1 MLHKNTV
8 SPAMWELMQR
18 LMKDEVLKDFVLVGG
33 TALSLKIG
41 HRLSVDIDLFRQD
54 GFDAKELHIYLED
67 NYNAQSAHVFK
78 NSVMTFID
86 DIKVD
91 LISHQYPYLKPFET
105 VEDVRLVSLEDIGAM
120 KLLAIA
126 QSGRRIK
133 DFVDMYQL
141 LEYNPLVVYLE
152 GYARKYG
159 ANPIGAR
166 NAINDFNNVSSK
178 QIMEYFPGKKEE
190 WEKIIE
196 RLWHAKINIRTLFE
210 PVRKEDYG
218 IKPGNNKRRG
228 FKI

>member
-1 MLHKNTV
+1 
-8 SPAMWELMQR
+8 MWELMQR

-54 GFDAKELHIYLED
+54 GFDAKELRTYLED
-67 NYNAQSAHVFK
+67 NYNAQSTQDFE

-91 LISHQYPYLKPFET
+91 LISHQYPYLKTFET
-105 VEDVRLVSLEDIGAM
+105 IEGVRLVSLEDIGAM

-133 DFVDMYQL
+133 DFVDMYYL

-178 QIMEYFPGKKEE
+178 QIMEYFPGKQEE
-190 WEKIIE
+190 WEKITE
-196 RLWHAKINIRTLFE
+196 RLWQAKINIRTLFE
-210 PVRKEDYG
+210 PVRKEEDD

-228 FKI
+228 FRM